1 HRLLVKPTRP
11 LQSHLMVLRSSS
23 TLRATARQFCTGI
36 SRRHKASSGTS
47 VDDLPV
53 PLQATWSV
61 GELLSTYPAPEL
73 SDETFARLHRLSAL
87 NAPGSTSS
95 DKNTMKL
102 ELQELLRLVEAV
114 KLVDTSSLDG
124 VNQQELLDSRIWAE
138 GQGIDFDAPAANHL
152 SEVHGDDLLKHAKT
166 HVDGQYMV
174 ETAARVAR
182 GAKGSPKEMS
192 NPTLIRLMVY
202 ALFGIDEAQHE

>member
-1 HRLLVKPTRP
+1 
-11 LQSHLMVLRSSS
+11 MVLRSSS

-182 GAKGSPKEMS
+182 GAKG
-192 NPTLIRLMVY
+192 R
-202 ALFGIDEAQHE
+202 